1 VVRTATGIAAVTDLP
16 ESLPPGARAV
26 VVTVSD
32 RSSSGA
38 RPDLSGPLAAELL
51 TALGFSVDP
60 VVIVPDEVDEVRSAL
75 QQAISGGAD
84 LVLTTGG
91 TGIAPRDVTPDA
103 TRLLLEREVPGI
115 AEAIRAWSRQAVPS
129 SALSRGLAGVSGRTL
144 VVNLPGSQGGV
155 RDGIAVLAGIVGHA
169 IGQLRGAGDHP
180 FAG

>member
-1 VVRTATGIAAVTDLP
+1 MAEPRGLP
-16 ESLPPGARAV
+16 AGSRAV

-32 RSSSGA
+32 RSAAGV

-51 TALGFSVDP
+51 AGLGFAVDP
-60 VVIVPDEVDEVRSAL
+60 VVVVPDEVDEVTTAV
-75 QQAISGGAD
+75 QQAISAGVA
-84 LVLTTGG
+84 LVVTTGG

-103 TRLLLEREVPGI
+103 TRAVLEREVPGI
-115 AEAIRAWSRQAVPS
+115 AEAIRAYSRDGVPT
-129 SALSRGLAGVSGRTL
+129 SALSRGVAGVSGGTL

-169 IGQLRGAGDHP
+169 IAQLRGAGDHP